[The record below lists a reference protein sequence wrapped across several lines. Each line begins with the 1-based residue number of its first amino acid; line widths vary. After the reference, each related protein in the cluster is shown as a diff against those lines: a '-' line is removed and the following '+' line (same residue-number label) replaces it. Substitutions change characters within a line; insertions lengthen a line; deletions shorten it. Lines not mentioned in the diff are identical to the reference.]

1 MKTTKL
7 IGMLSFMLMLMTA
20 NFVKAQDDEKN
31 VIKDFSGLTLDQ
43 LQQHRSQLLALSTS
57 DDYQK
62 KVSKMEDA
70 NVPKDSGIES
80 VDKIA
85 AMLGKMISKVHDN
98 RAVLTSMYSGVTGN
112 NMDGTKATAT
122 VVDQQQMNTLVSMLT
137 QMSGDIISTAKSL
150 VDLPGEIKS
159 AGPLKAIKGLKSLMY
174 IKNAVSALKSELQ
187 YNSQMAQNLMAT
199 QKLMAENTG
208 K

>member
-1 MKTTKL
+1 MKATKL

-43 LQQHRSQLLALSTS
+43 LQQHRSQLIALSTS

-85 AMLGKMISKVHDN
+85 AM
-98 RAVLTSMYSGVTGN
+98 
-112 NMDGTKATAT
+112 
-122 VVDQQQMNTLVSMLT
+122 
-137 QMSGDIISTAKSL
+137 
-150 VDLPGEIKS
+150 
-159 AGPLKAIKGLKSLMY
+159 
-174 IKNAVSALKSELQ
+174 
-187 YNSQMAQNLMAT
+187 
-199 QKLMAENTG
+199 
-208 K
+208 

>member
-7 IGMLSFMLMLMTA
+7 IGMLSLMLMLMTA

-62 KVSKMEDA
+62 K
-70 NVPKDSGIES
+70 
-80 VDKIA
+80 
-85 AMLGKMISKVHDN
+85 
-98 RAVLTSMYSGVTGN
+98 
-112 NMDGTKATAT
+112 
-122 VVDQQQMNTLVSMLT
+122 
-137 QMSGDIISTAKSL
+137 
-150 VDLPGEIKS
+150 
-159 AGPLKAIKGLKSLMY
+159 MY

-199 QKLMAENTG
+199 QKLMTENTG

>member
-1 MKTTKL
+1 
-7 IGMLSFMLMLMTA
+7 MLMLMTA

-80 VDKIA
+80 E
-85 AMLGKMISKVHDN
+85 GQ
-98 RAVLTSMYSGVTGN
+98 SGS
-112 NMDGTKATAT
+112 DGAY
-122 VVDQQQMNTLVSMLT
+122 L
-137 QMSGDIISTAKSL
+137 
-150 VDLPGEIKS
+150 
-159 AGPLKAIKGLKSLMY
+159 
-174 IKNAVSALKSELQ
+174 
-187 YNSQMAQNLMAT
+187 
-199 QKLMAENTG
+199 
-208 K
+208 